1 MNEKIDTI
9 RQIILPILL
18 QEGVLRSSLFGS
30 FASGEHTTDSDID
43 VLVELPQGKSLLDLI
58 ALEQKLEAVLGRD
71 VDLVTYNSINPRLK
85 EHIDKNQIQIL

>member
-30 FASGEHTTDSDID
+30 FARGDDDQDSDID

-58 ALEQKLEAVLGRD
+58 ALEQRLEDVLGRD
-71 VDLVTYNSINPRLK
+71 VDVVTYNSINPRLK
-85 EHIDKNQIQIL
+85 QYIDKDQIQIL